1 MSEREQLVKSL
12 NSKIVILVSNA
23 VIPIITQKDL
33 IYQKLSSLN
42 EPLNFI
48 PKYYGECEMHGQYFI
63 ALEFISGK
71 PCDWRGDRK
80 LKQKLMACLNK
91 LKSRCNI
98 THQDLRPENVLLTAQ
113 GDIKLIDFGKATMA
127 G

>member
-1 MSEREQLVKSL
+1 MF
-12 NSKIVILVSNA
+12 NA
-23 VIPIITQKDL
+23 FPNQIICDSYNNPEGFKMLQNEIL

-42 EPLNFI
+42 EPLNFV
-48 PKYYGECEMHGQYFI
+48 PKYYGECEIHGQYFI

-71 PCDWRGDRK
+71 PCDWRGDRTLNMALMGC
-80 LKQKLMACLNK
+80 LKE

-113 GDIKLIDFGKATMA
+113 GDIKLIDFGKAEMVN
-127 G
+127 